1 MTDYTLDTK
10 AARSADQTGSRISE
24 TGKYV
29 GTLTR
34 AERITGAKGTLGVE
48 FSFKTDD
55 GQSADYLSI
64 WTKRNDGKDLYGF
77 KQMQAIMVCCKQRS
91 LTAVRGQAEKY
102 DSSTGAIGTFNV
114 DIFPELT
121 GKRIGFLLQTE
132 EYLKKDNTV
141 GVKMA
146 IAGVFDAETELTAS
160 EILDR
165 ITQPEKLQKMV
176 ALLRDRKL
184 PATATRTDQGQAKP
198 GQAEFDADE
207 IPF

>member
-1 MTDYTLDTK
+1 MN
-10 AARSADQTGSRISE
+10 SE
-24 TGKYV
+24 TEK
-29 GTLTR
+29 
-34 AERITGAKGTLGVE
+34 AQASDAK
-48 FSFKTDD
+48 
-55 GQSADYLSI
+55 
-64 WTKRNDGKDLYGF
+64 
-77 KQMQAIMVCCKQRS
+77 
-91 LTAVRGQAEKY
+91 AVLAAGMALP
-102 DSSTGAIGTFNV
+102 I
-114 DIFPELT
+114 P
-121 GKRIGFLLQTE
+121 
-132 EYLKKDNTV
+132 V

-198 GQAEFDADE
+198 DQAGLDSDE